1 MIRYTD
7 PKLVAANVE
16 RALREGFRDV
26 KLHEIEVA
34 PTQAAR
40 EAAGEDIG
48 LMLDVN
54 CPWTLREALD
64 MAEKLRP
71 LHLRWLEEPVWPP
84 EDHSALAQI
93 RARGSIPIAAGEN
106 AATLAQF
113 KHLFDAGAVDFVQ
126 PSPAKMGGVS
136 ELRKVFTLAAAY
148 NVTVMPHS
156 FYDGPA
162 FPGRSACQRSAG
174 TWLHGG
180 VALLRPGGAS
190 LWGPGDASQR
200 LDRRSSNA
208 WLGIRPR
215 SAGHKTLSRRLKR
228 MACLP
233 GCVARKI
240 GLMNLERITVEF
252 HAEEDRLMA
261 RVFFDKSAEIQFWLT
276 RRLVGRIWPVLLQVA
291 QAKPD
296 IQMQPNPEV
305 RKALLGMQH
314 EKALREVKFSK
325 ATQQPAR
332 EHPLGNAPMLVSKVR
347 ARRNEKGP
355 DRIVAA
361 AAGGQ
366 WGGPGAGRHAIARTD
381 ETGAGHGC

>member
-1 MIRYTD
+1 MKIDKIETVVLRIPYTSGGPSDTQVWGGQAWQTADVLLVRIETDQGATGWGEAFGYNVIPATRVAIDQILAPMCVGRDPLDIESLMQEIQQKLHIFGRGGPIIFGLSGIDIALWDIAGKVANQPVHRLLGGGKPQLTCYASMIRYTD

-16 RALREGFRDV
+16 RALRQGFRHV

-162 FPGRSACQRSAG
+162 FLAGVHVNAALGRGSMVEWRYFDLEARLYGDQATPRNGSIAVPQTPGLGFDPDPQ
-174 TWLHGG
+174 
-180 VALLRPGGAS
+180 VI
-190 LWGPGDASQR
+190 
-200 LDRRSSNA
+200 RRY
-208 WLGIRPR
+208 
-215 SAGHKTLSRRLKR
+215 
-228 MACLP
+228 
-233 GCVARKI
+233 
-240 GLMNLERITVEF
+240 
-252 HAEEDRLMA
+252 
-261 RVFFDKSAEIQFWLT
+261 
-276 RRLVGRIWPVLLQVA
+276 
-291 QAKPD
+291 
-296 IQMQPNPEV
+296 
-305 RKALLGMQH
+305 
-314 EKALREVKFSK
+314 
-325 ATQQPAR
+325 
-332 EHPLGNAPMLVSKVR
+332 R
-347 ARRNEKGP
+347 A
-355 DRIVAA
+355 D
-361 AAGGQ
+361 
-366 WGGPGAGRHAIARTD
+366 
-381 ETGAGHGC
+381 